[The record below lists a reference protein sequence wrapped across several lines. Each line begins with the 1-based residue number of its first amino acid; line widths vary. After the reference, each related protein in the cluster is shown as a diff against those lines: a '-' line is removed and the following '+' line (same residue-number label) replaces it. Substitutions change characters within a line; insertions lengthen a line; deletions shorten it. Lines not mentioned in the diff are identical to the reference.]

1 MTPLSQWLDPD
12 AIERQIASRHIH
24 RTRHPTLPL
33 SLFDYTSRA
42 QFEAHWTPETLAC
55 RGLVVHDDGHIVARP
70 LDKFFNLGEHEST
83 RLEALPQG
91 PLEVTDKL
99 DGSLVILRQ
108 DPDGPTASTRGSFV
122 SEQALWATDW
132 IRTHARL
139 HDLDPDITIC
149 AEFVSGP
156 RNRVVLDYGER
167 EEVIMVAARR
177 ISTGQELPR
186 PELEALSRDVRLP
199 LVPHRVVD
207 SLDRLVEQAMEATGI
222 EGWVVRFPDGR
233 RVKLKVPE
241 YRHLH
246 KLLFTL
252 TPAAIRD
259 GLRSQGADALL
270 MGLPEELWDEV
281 RLVIAEIEARI
292 ERRKAELQQRHAQ
305 ILAAG
310 GQESRRRYA
319 ELVQRDPESK
329 YLFTLLDG
337 RDIRPALL
345 PVVDLSGLEQLWT
358 NVKVRRSRLD
368 Q

>member
-1 MTPLSQWLDPD
+1 MTPLSLWLDPD
-12 AIERQIASRHIH
+12 AIERQIASRHLH
-24 RTRHPTLPL
+24 RTRHPHLPL
-33 SLFDYTSRA
+33 SLLDYTSRA
-42 QFEAHWTPETLAC
+42 QFEAHWTAETLAC

-70 LDKFFNLGEHEST
+70 LDKFFNLDEHEST
-83 RLEALPQG
+83 RREALPQG

-108 DPDGPTASTRGSFV
+108 DPDGPAASTRGSFT

-132 IRTHARL
+132 IRAAARL
-139 HDLDPDITIC
+139 TELDPDITIC
-149 AEFVSGP
+149 AEFVSGR

-167 EEVIMVAARR
+167 EEVVIVAARR
-177 ISTGQELPR
+177 ISTAQELAR
-186 PELEALSRDVRLP
+186 PELEALAAEVRLP
-199 LVPHRVVD
+199 LVPHRVVP
-207 SLDRLVEQAMEATGI
+207 SLDRLIEDALAATGI

-259 GLRSQGADALL
+259 ALRQQGEAALL
-270 MGLPEELWDEV
+270 MSLPEELWDEV
-281 RLVIAEIEARI
+281 RLVIAEIWARVD
-292 ERRKAELQQRHAQ
+292 RRIASLQEKHEQ
-305 ILAAG
+305 ILASG
-310 GQESRRRYA
+310 GRESRRRYA
-319 ELVQRDPESK
+319 EIVGRDPESK
-329 YLFTLLDG
+329 YLFILLDG
-337 RDIRPALL
+337 KDLRPALL
-345 PVVDLSGLEQLWT
+345 PAVDLTGLEQLWT